1 MQARVASGVGYG
13 AIGGAA
19 GAFLNTTLDANGNI
33 PAPLDL
39 AMTTMVG
46 GLLAGAVGANAQGA
60 ATAAENE
67 TLNNWL
73 NHLPPK
79 PMSLSQADQY
89 QQAAATGDGSTQD
102 KLAVLSAQNDQN
114 LAQACANGPSA
125 GCQAQIQAA
134 QAGGN
139 VVTMKPLGNGQYF
152 TYANPLSGMAGPENF
167 PFSYA
172 NGPQITALPTG
183 PSLGAATLDTMLGSP
198 LAGAFGGL
206 VYATGGSN
214 ASAYSVA
221 QLGAATDGVMAGLA
235 GYKMPEAPTLVGADS
250 ATIQSQVLSNIAA
263 TRAGNS
269 SETAYNFYT
278 QQGGF
283 SAARTLG
290 HLQGID
296 FTQPVTVTHVGPGTN
311 YVQYVL
317 NGNVGNYF
325 APIGTPAA
333 SLGINPAN
341 RIPGLFTPSGFTSAL
356 QSTAASVTDTW
367 TVPGEPFV
375 ADGGGTQ
382 LFVPNKSTMTP
393 VPGK

>member
-1 MQARVASGVGYG
+1 LQARVASGVGYG

-89 QQAAATGDGSTQD
+89 QQAVATGDASTQD
-102 KLAVLSAQNDQN
+102 KLAALSAQNDQN
-114 LAQACANGPSA
+114 LAQACAGGAGSA

-172 NGPQITALPTG
+172 NGPQITALPSG
-183 PSLGAATLDTMLGSP
+183 PSLGAATLDTMVGSP

-206 VYATGGSN
+206 VYGLGGSN
-214 ASAYSVA
+214 ANAYPVA
-221 QLGAATDGVMAGLA
+221 QLGLAMDGILA
-235 GYKMPEAPTLVGADS
+235 GAAGFQMPEAPQPTSLASIGRNS
-250 ATIQSQVLSNIAA
+250 GSYTIYPLGSGAA
-263 TRAGNS
+263 TGPLPAGYTMVTRWVSPEEASQWLATQGTAIPSGIGAGGRVYVTTPGAPQPGGTGPVQINFAVPQAAISPAGNAQWGQIFQPITS
-269 SETAYNFYT
+269 TPIYNT
-278 QQGGF
+278 TIVVPKG
-283 SAARTLG
+283 
-290 HLQGID
+290 
-296 FTQPVTVTHVGPGTN
+296 VT
-311 YVQYVL
+311 
-317 NGNVGNYF
+317 
-325 APIGTPAA
+325 
-333 SLGINPAN
+333 
-341 RIPGLFTPSGFTSAL
+341 IPGH
-356 QSTAASVTDTW
+356 
-367 TVPGEPFV
+367 
-375 ADGGGTQ
+375 
-382 LFVPNKSTMTP
+382 
-393 VPGK
+393 